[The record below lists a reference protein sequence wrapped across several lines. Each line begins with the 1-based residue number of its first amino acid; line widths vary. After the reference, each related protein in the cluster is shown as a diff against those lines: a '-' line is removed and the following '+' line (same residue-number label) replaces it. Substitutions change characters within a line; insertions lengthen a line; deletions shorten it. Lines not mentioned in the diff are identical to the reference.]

1 MVSEP
6 KWTRDELILACD
18 LVVENGWR
26 QIREHDPRA
35 KTLSDLLRSLR
46 IHPAEKRGP
55 RFRSLGSVSRKTADL
70 VTIHPDYS
78 RDTTRGSKLDREVL
92 ADFLATPLEMHMA
105 AIAIQEGVATGE
117 LTSELSREAW
127 DIAFVGDVGA
137 KEGGL
142 LATRHLR
149 RERDRKLRSRK
160 IADFLDSHDRVRC
173 QLCAFDFE
181 EVYGSHGHGFIECH
195 HIVPLHASGET
206 TTQLADLI
214 LLCSNCHSMIHYRK
228 KWLEPAELR
237 ELLER

>member
-46 IHPAEKRGP
+46 IHPVEKRGP
-55 RFRSLGSVSRKTADL
+55 RFRGLGSVSRKTADL

-78 RDTTRGSKLDREVL
+78 RDPTRGSKLDREVL
-92 ADFLATPLEMHMA
+92 A
-105 AIAIQEGVATGE
+105 
-117 LTSELSREAW
+117 AW

-195 HIVPLHASGET
+195 HVVPLHASGET
-206 TTQLADLI
+206 TTQLTDLI